1 MTTQSTHRRESDQ
14 APIGVECALPWIPVP
29 SSKRRSGAK
38 TGVLR
43 KVLFAVAV
51 MILLVG
57 AWQLGRELYLH
68 TKVVFADTRDQ
79 TR

>member
-1 MTTQSTHRRESDQ
+1 MTTESTNRRESDR
-14 APIGVECALPWIPVP
+14 APIGVECALPWLPVP

-43 KVLFAVAV
+43 KVLIAVAA
-51 MILLVG
+51 MILLIG

-68 TKVVFADTRDQ
+68 AKVTVADTSDR
-79 TR
+79 TG